1 MKEVNDDDF
10 TTDYGERLG
19 ASRFTLGELAEE
31 LDVSKGYISRRAGE
45 GKDVKGHD
53 VAAWAVR
60 DGTGRIDH
68 YRVPDSAFSEVNTPD
83 DARENA
89 EEAPDDTPD
98 DARENAGTETEA
110 EVKTTSVRDIAR
122 EGRERREQEG
132 RERDAAQLEADRKR
146 RERSAQRDKKR
157 LEAIKARTA
166 AKQEETAHEAPQGD
180 ERAPKSDEGGNMQE
194 GTPATRRSG
203 VGASLLALGGAAVL
217 TAFLGSE

>member
-122 EGRERREQEG
+122 EGRERREQEE
-132 RERDAAQLEADRKR
+132 REQNAAQLEADRKR
-146 RERSAQRDKKR
+146 RERSAQRDRER
-157 LEAIKARTA
+157 LEAIKARTNK
-166 AKQEETAHEAPQGD
+166 KQEATAASPQDD
-180 ERAPKSDEGGNMQE
+180 ESTPKSDEGGDMQE

-203 VGASLLALGGAAVL
+203 AALSLFALGGAAVVS
-217 TAFLGSE
+217 AMLGGE